1 MTSSLQEVL
10 MTWIGFTKGW
20 QSTLSLYLE
29 FMDLHILPC
38 TFLAWEKDLSMLT
51 GSTGLEKSFITCGT
65 HFLEL
70 SKSLFGRLYS
80 CTVMLLNDCL
90 TSATKKHFQVTGT
103 SQSFAFHFSGCLS
116 LEKTI
121 STLLIGISNF
131 NLIQQFSCIHQ
142 FFDRFIHIKAMYKYI
157 HAVHHRNTDIEPFAG
172 LSMHPVEHVYY
183 YSCIGPSLVLLASP
197 FAFMFNALHL
207 VISPAPGHCGWEDFM
222 QSGQFHYIHHR
233 FEHSETKV
241 NITL

>member
-1 MTSSLQEVL
+1 
-10 MTWIGFTKGW
+10 
-20 QSTLSLYLE
+20 
-29 FMDLHILPC
+29 
-38 TFLAWEKDLSMLT
+38 
-51 GSTGLEKSFITCGT
+51 
-65 HFLEL
+65 
-70 SKSLFGRLYS
+70 
-80 CTVMLLNDCL
+80 
-90 TSATKKHFQVTGT
+90 
-103 SQSFAFHFSGCLS
+103 
-116 LEKTI
+116 
-121 STLLIGISNF
+121 
-131 NLIQQFSCIHQ
+131 
-142 FFDRFIHIKAMYKYI
+142 MYKYI

-233 FEHSETKV
+233 SEHSETKV